1 MTRSFCTLLGILFIS
16 TGICQDLPDSI
27 FTYIAKVKTYNT
39 DSAYTLLKNLAI
51 TTRKDSLRYTRVRAA
66 ILEDQGQLEE
76 AKQLLRKN
84 LARCTPRDTVELS
97 ESTNNLGLLFTN
109 LGANDSAAF
118 YLIQSLEYRNQL
130 GDSVKIAASLGN
142 LGLLFSNQTNYQK
155 AEEYLRQALEIKLTS
170 GASSESLGI
179 GYLNL
184 GLAVGNQGRYE
195 EELAL
200 YRKSLHYF
208 KAINDLRGVSMLY
221 NNMGWNYHHVLYN
234 PDSAIFYYKRAIDI
248 RKELKNILGTAQSL
262 TNLAELH
269 IKMGKQKA
277 ALELLEESEKLAY
290 EADSKRE
297 IYLVELNY
305 ARFLESIGNYQM
317 ALEKFKVAEDYEDS
331 MINLESRA
339 KVLELETKYQTAEKE
354 QEIANQKLELSEK
367 EASLRIQQLQIAG
380 LIGGLVILILF
391 GLVFYNQ
398 YRAKQNQ
405 KLQAAI
411 LSEKERGFESIII
424 ATEEERKRISK
435 DLHDGIGQQLSA
447 LKMALN
453 NIVGKVT
460 DDQQR
465 EDLELI
471 SEQFSKSAEEIRQV
485 SHQMMPRTLMDYG
498 LVGAIEDLLQNSL
511 MFSDIQFDF
520 EHRNV
525 DQRFDERVE
534 ISLYRVLQELIN
546 NVIKHSGATEV
557 SVQLLKNK
565 EKLVL
570 FVEDNGKGLDGA
582 KTDGHGFLNIKSRLD
597 MVKGSVNYTPS
608 PESGTS
614 ATVSI
619 PIPANNNNSQK
630 PSS

>member
-27 FTYIAKVKTYNT
+27 FTYIAQVKTYNT

-262 TNLAELH
+262 TNLAEFH

-511 MFSDIQFDF
+511 KFSDIQFDF
-520 EHRNV
+520 EHHNV